1 MAEAIGSRGLGVGVV
16 CSPNRRRSVM
26 LILLGEPLGS
36 GNVSARWSDG
46 YADEYRFD
54 VDRNGHLVGSEL
66 ATDFQRMIGKL
77 RRLNSVTLRVTRPD
91 GQTFEDTIGL
101 SGSSRAIGQIACGG
115 PREHPVDAIDATMD
129 ALGASPPS
137 QRTAERA
144 AVALGD
150 RMREIE
156 EQGRPEYEAALARFA
171 AAAAA
176 ADRGDGTWAAAL
188 AAGEAVLALATAM
201 EAEMSAI
208 ATEMAAVEATA
219 PPEVAAL
226 AAPSRME
233 FEQAVRGMESVVA
246 GLQDQLEAMRTLV
259 ADLDRS
265 SHEEATRYEIPL
277 VKVDGG
283 PYFPGERCDS
293 PWVKHTPITFEEE
306 WRGPSDTGW
315 LCESTTSTEGEPT
328 ERWCMTTGWEQ
339 GFFMCL
345 SGNVDRWL
353 RGWNRNE

>member
-1 MAEAIGSRGLGVGVV
+1 MAETIGSRGLGVEVV

-26 LILLGEPLGS
+26 LILPGEPLGS

-46 YADEYRFD
+46 SADEYRFD
-54 VDRNGHLVGSEL
+54 VDRNGPLVGSEL

-91 GQTFEDTIGL
+91 GQAFEDTIDL
-101 SGSSRAIGQIACGG
+101 SGSSRAIGQIACSG
-115 PREHPVDAIDATMD
+115 PR
-129 ALGASPPS
+129 LGASPPG

-144 AVALGD
+144 AVVLGD
-150 RMREIE
+150 RMRELE

-208 ATEMAAVEATA
+208 ATAMAAVEATA

-226 AAPSRME
+226 AALSRME

-315 LCESTTSTEGEPT
+315 LCASTTSTEGEPT

-339 GFFMCL
+339 GFFTCL

>member
-1 MAEAIGSRGLGVGVV
+1 MRPRWLGSLPLPPPRTVGTE
-16 CSPNRRRSVM
+16 PGRLPWLRARRSW
-26 LILLGEPLGS
+26 L
-36 GNVSARWSDG
+36 
-46 YADEYRFD
+46 
-54 VDRNGHLVGSEL
+54 
-66 ATDFQRMIGKL
+66 L
-77 RRLNSVTLRVTRPD
+77 RRQWRLRCR
-91 GQTFEDTIGL
+91 
-101 SGSSRAIGQIACGG
+101 S
-115 PREHPVDAIDATMD
+115 
-129 ALGASPPS
+129 
-137 QRTAERA
+137 
-144 AVALGD
+144 
-150 RMREIE
+150 
-156 EQGRPEYEAALARFA
+156 
-171 AAAAA
+171 
-176 ADRGDGTWAAAL
+176 
-188 AAGEAVLALATAM
+188 
-201 EAEMSAI
+201 I

-293 PWVKHTPITFEEE
+293 PWVKHTPITFEAE

-339 GFFMCL
+339 GFFMC